1 MDFISALLS
10 TLDMDMQKVIQLVY
24 IVILIWML
32 TVYVPRRE
40 KEFTKERAERENA
53 FKEERQER
61 DKAFLETINSYR
73 EALVSFQEKE
83 DASHASIIQMVSNHD
98 QKTREGHKQMVRIL
112 RAIAD
117 KLDTKLYE
125 D

>member
-1 MDFISALLS
+1 MEFIGALLS

-32 TVYVPRRE
+32 TIYVPKRE
-40 KEFTKERAERENA
+40 KEFTKERAEREKA

-61 DKAFLETINSYR
+61 DRAFLETINSYR
-73 EALVSFQEKE
+73 EALISFQEKE

-117 KLDTKLYE
+117 KLDTKLFE

>member
-10 TLDMDMQKVIQLVY
+10 TLDMDMQKVIQIVY
-24 IVILIWML
+24 ILILVWIL
-32 TVYVPRRE
+32 TRYIPKRD
-40 KEFTKERAERENA
+40 KENAKERADREES
-53 FKEERQER
+53 FKEERKER
-61 DKAFLETINSYR
+61 DEAFLETINSYR
-73 EALVSFQEKE
+73 DALVNFQEKE
-83 DASHASIIQMVSNHD
+83 DAAHARLIQMISEHD